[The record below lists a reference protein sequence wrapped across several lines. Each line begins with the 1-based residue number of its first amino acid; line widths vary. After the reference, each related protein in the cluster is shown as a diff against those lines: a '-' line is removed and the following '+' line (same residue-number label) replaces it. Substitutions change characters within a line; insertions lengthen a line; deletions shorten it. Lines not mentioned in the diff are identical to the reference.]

1 MAGVGPVI
9 AGGVAVRPRKR
20 RPIQRVVDGTPQPNV
35 TEESPSRVEGDVIE
49 EGRLII
55 EELLSART
63 RCRAP
68 RAGTPVQDPA
78 DTEQRGRIVE
88 ILWKEIE
95 RSGIRKCDRL
105 WRRDVMREHD
115 ALGIA
120 RTLSTVVGVPKKN
133 RPIAGIRGDV
143 IGTCGGDRL

>member
-1 MAGVGPVI
+1 MLWN
-9 AGGVAVRPRKR
+9 
-20 RPIQRVVDGTPQPNV
+20 QQPQPNV

-120 RTLSTVVGVPKKN
+120 RDGLGRRPERGVPLRVHRVLVQRDRQLDEEIREVARRGGPRSGGRRVGH
-133 RPIAGIRGDV
+133 RPPI
-143 IGTCGGDRL
+143 